1 MTSRALLGIGFA
13 AALIAAAGATAF
25 AAAPAPPPNAPP
37 RTLTPPPNPPPPPGP
52 GAQGPGGDPWLGYR
66 QAYMEDYL
74 TFLRNTLRISDAQ
87 RPLWNR
93 FEDTLRQNMRA
104 RAAERPVPRDP
115 RAGPLPLPDRLDQR
129 RARLDAERAHLAA
142 TEAAL
147 RPLYAALT
155 EEQRRIADVELAPGR
170 LAGVGP
176 VARTTFR
183 ERLRN
188 RRPFGRL

>member
-1 MTSRALLGIGFA
+1 LAIGFA
-13 AALIAAAGATAF
+13 AALVAAAGVTAF

-37 RTLTPPPNPPPPPGP
+37 RALAPPPNAPPPAGP
-52 GAQGPGGDPWLGYR
+52 GVQAPPGDPWLGYR

-74 TFLRNTLRISDAQ
+74 TFLRNTLRITEAQ

-93 FEDTLRQNMRA
+93 FEDTLRQNMRQ

-115 RAGPLPLPDRLDQR
+115 RAGPVPLLDRLDRR

-147 RPLYAALT
+147 RPLYAAFT
-155 EEQRRIADVELAPGR
+155 EEQRRIADVELSPGR
-170 LAGVGP
+170 MAGAGP
-176 VARTTFR
+176 LARTTFR
-183 ERLRN
+183 ERVRS
-188 RRPFGRL
+188 RRPFGRR

>member
-1 MTSRALLGIGFA
+1 MTSRALLGMGLA

-37 RTLTPPPNPPPPPGP
+37 RALTPPPNPPRPPGP

-66 QAYMEDYL
+66 QAYLEDYL
-74 TFLRNTLRISDAQ
+74 TFLRNTLRISD
-87 RPLWNR
+87 
-93 FEDTLRQNMRA
+93 
-104 RAAERPVPRDP
+104 
-115 RAGPLPLPDRLDQR
+115 GPLPLPERLDQR

-170 LAGVGP
+170 LAGAGP